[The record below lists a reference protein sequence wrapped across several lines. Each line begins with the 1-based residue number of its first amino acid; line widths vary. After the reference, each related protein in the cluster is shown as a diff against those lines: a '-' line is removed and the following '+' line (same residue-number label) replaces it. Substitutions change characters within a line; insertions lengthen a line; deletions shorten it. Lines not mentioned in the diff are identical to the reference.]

1 VLTLLTGRN
10 WVNLCCKMLDSLWDI
25 GMTDTKTAL
34 ALIARGTDEITKL
47 EELEERLDLDRPLR
61 VKVGFD
67 PSAPDLHIG
76 HTVVINKMRQF
87 QDLGHTVIFLIGDFT
102 GLIGDPTGK
111 SATRKP
117 LTPEQVQENAETYAQ
132 QVFKILDPDKT
143 EIRFNSEW
151 LNQLGSDGMVRL
163 AAKYTVAR
171 MLERDDFETRYK
183 NNQPIAIHEF
193 LYPLA
198 QGYDSV
204 MLECDVEMGGTDQ
217 KFNLHV
223 GRHLQQH
230 YKQSPQVIIT
240 LPLLEGLDGVQKMSK
255 SLGNYVG
262 ITEPPGE
269 MFGKLMSISDELMW
283 RYFDLLSF
291 RSNQEISDL
300 KADMT
305 GGRNPR
311 DIKFLLCEEIIERF
325 HSREAA
331 VAAREEFIAR
341 FQQGQMPEDI
351 PEKSLET
358 AGEGIGIAA
367 ALSQCGMTSSNSDAF
382 RMIAQGGVRIDGE
395 KISDRTLRLESGFT
409 GILQVG
415 KRKFCKATIK

>member
-1 VLTLLTGRN
+1 MRHSPLEMETMDL
-10 WVNLCCKMLDSLWDI
+10 KQ
-25 GMTDTKTAL
+25 A
-34 ALIARGTDEITKL
+34 AELIARGTDEITKR
-47 EELEERLDLDRPLR
+47 EELDERLALDRPLR

-67 PSAPDLHIG
+67 PTAPDLHLG
-76 HTVVINKMRQF
+76 HTVIINKMRQF

-117 LTPEQVQENAETYAQ
+117 LTPEQVQENAETYAK
-132 QVFKILDPDKT
+132 QVFKILDPEKT

-151 LNQLGSDGMVRL
+151 LNALGSAGMVKL

-171 MLERDDFETRYK
+171 MLERDDFETRYR

-204 MLECDVEMGGTDQ
+204 KLRCDVEMGGTDQ

-230 YKQSPQVIIT
+230 YGQEPQVIIT

-255 SLGNYVG
+255 SLDNYVG
-262 ITEPPGE
+262 ITEPPNE

-291 RSNQEISDL
+291 RSNREIADL
-300 KADMT
+300 RADVT

-311 DIKFLLCEEIIERF
+311 DVKFLLCEEIIERF
-325 HSREAA
+325 HGGEAA

-341 FQQGQMPEDI
+341 FQRGQMPDQM
-351 PEKSLET
+351 PEKTLNT
-358 AGEGIGIAA
+358 GGEGVGIAA
-367 ALSQCGMTSSNSDAF
+367 ALSQCGLTSSNSEAF
-382 RMIAQGGVRIDGE
+382 RMIQQGGVKIDGE
-395 KISDRTLRLESGFT
+395 KISDRTLRLDAGFN

-415 KRKFCKATIK
+415 KRKFCKATVK

>member
-1 VLTLLTGRN
+1 
-10 WVNLCCKMLDSLWDI
+10 
-25 GMTDTKTAL
+25 MTDTDKGL
-34 ALIARGTDEITKL
+34 ALIARGTDEITKV
-47 EELEERLDLDRPLR
+47 EELEERLKSGRPLR

-67 PSAPDLHIG
+67 PTAPDLHIG

-111 SATRKP
+111 NVTRKP
-117 LTPEQVQENAETYAQ
+117 LTPEQVKENADTYAQ
-132 QVFKILDPDKT
+132 QVFKILDPEKT

-151 LNQLGSDGMVRL
+151 LGKLGSDGMVRL
-163 AAKYTVAR
+163 AATYTVAR
-171 MLERDDFETRYK
+171 MLERDDFESRFK

-230 YKQSPQVIIT
+230 HGQTPQVIIT

-262 ITEPPGE
+262 ITESPGE

-291 RSNQEISDL
+291 RSNEDIADL
-300 KADMT
+300 KADVV

-311 DIKFLLCEEIIERF
+311 DIKFLLCEELIERF
-325 HSREAA
+325 HSRDAA

-341 FQQGQMPEDI
+341 FQRGQMPEDI
-351 PEKSLET
+351 PEKQIQSG
-358 AGEGIGIAA
+358 GEGIGIAA
-367 ALSQCGMTSSNSDAF
+367 ALSQCGLTTSNSEAF
-382 RMIAQGGVRIDGE
+382 RMIQQGGVKIDGE
-395 KISDRTLRLESGFT
+395 QISDRSMRLEPGFT

-415 KRKFCKATIK
+415 KRKFCNVTVV

>member
-1 VLTLLTGRN
+1 
-10 WVNLCCKMLDSLWDI
+10 MLDSLWDI

-204 MLECDVEMGGTDQ
+204 VLECDVEMGGTDQ

-240 LPLLEGLDGVQKMSK
+240 LPLLEGLDGVKKMSK
-255 SLGNYVG
+255 SLDNYVG

-331 VAAREEFIAR
+331 VAAREEFISR

-367 ALSQCGMTSSNSDAF
+367 ALSQCGMTSSNSEAF
-382 RMIAQGGVRIDGE
+382 RLIAQGGVRIDGE
-395 KISDRTLRLESGFT
+395 KISDRTLRLKSGFT